1 MWLVALHLVLSAR
14 PNQGVDIAITVI
26 NPSLTLFPI
35 MIYIRLPPAAQLQ
48 NIIQRSC
55 NLPSSCQWS
64 QCLQVKLNISRA
76 VPNYCPDAK
85 WYFLCQEPLFWLNE
99 QMMEINILR
108 LWARPSSCLSRL
120 SMIVNTLLSSCQSNP
135 AFVKNTLYYTTKTL
149 IIAPGLSAN

>member
-35 MIYIRLPPAAQLQ
+35 MIYIRLPPAGQLQ

-55 NLPSSCQWS
+55 QSATQLSVESVLAS
-64 QCLQVKLNISRA
+64 QTKHLKGCSELLSGRKVILFMSRA
-76 VPNYCPDAK
+76 
-85 WYFLCQEPLFWLNE
+85 FILI

-120 SMIVNTLLSSCQSNP
+120 SMIVNTLFSSCQSNP